1 MGRNNKHKRGARNKR
16 GPVRSERRPSLT
28 GRVQLHEHSAYVITE
43 NGDYKVMG
51 RGKRE
56 IMDGD
61 TVAVS
66 IKNSPHGERRAVIEG
81 VVERAAISVV
91 GTYQTAGPL
100 GVHPGDAV
108 VARILTYPTRLESG
122 TVTIERRIGG
132 DDAPDLGVQY
142 VMARYGYTD
151 SYPEAALDEAEGL
164 SLDVSAAL
172 KDPLRRDLRDRFV
185 IRWSARPRAAISWVC
200 ISPTFHTM
208 WLGTGISILRLAI
221 ARHRCIWPIAC
232 FPCCPNACPVTCARF
247 ALPRTVLRL
256 PSISSSMSRV
266 ACGITIRTPA

>member
-1 MGRNNKHKRGARNKR
+1 MGRNNKHKRGACNKR

-43 NGDYKVMG
+43 SGDYKVMG

-91 GTYQTAGPL
+91 GTYQTAGPLGVIEPLDSRLKADFFILPEDTSADRL

-151 SYPEAALDEAEGL
+151 SYPEAALDEARGT
-164 SLDVSAAL
+164 
-172 KDPLRRDLRDRFV
+172 F
-185 IRWSARPRAAISWVC
+185 ARCVRGA
-200 ISPTFHTM
+200 
-208 WLGTGISILRLAI
+208 
-221 ARHRCIWPIAC
+221 
-232 FPCCPNACPVTCARF
+232 
-247 ALPRTVLRL
+247 
-256 PSISSSMSRV
+256 
-266 ACGITIRTPA
+266 